1 MQYENVPMDPGMK
14 EVQTDL
20 MNNISLQLWLVKLL
34 QDGRVYEDQFT
45 KMHRKYEDQIEQLM
59 NQRKVML
66 EDTQNLDLKTAL
78 NEVKIYYEELKKKR
92 ELEIISEEEYK
103 IKAKSFEWEINYL
116 NKEIFKQESKIEFLK
131 DPPHGKF
138 PEEVI
143 NMKDKAETYRK
154 TIERLTI
161 SGEISPKAIAIAKGS
176 LDKILNYF
184 DEFDLINHKPEVRT
198 PKVRH
203 IQEVNLDWYKP
214 EFKII
219 TKKKPEIHKL
229 KIEEKKDEIQDI
241 NIGVKEIKNEIQ
253 DIIIKVKEENI
264 EKPKNVRVICP
275 YDDKKGD
282 KCKVIAFGKTEV
294 DAYNKLENHIKKYH
308 PEKLTDIKETY
319 AHA

>member
-1 MQYENVPMDPGMK
+1 MQYEHVPMDPGMR

-45 KMHRKYEDQIEQLM
+45 KMHRKYEIQIEQLM
-59 NQRKVML
+59 SQRKEML

-103 IKAKSFEWEINYL
+103 VKAQSFEWEINSL
-116 NKEIFKQESKIEFLK
+116 NKEISKQEAKIEFLK
-131 DPPHGKF
+131 DPSHGKS

-143 NMKDKAETYRK
+143 NTKTRAENHRK
-154 TIERLTI
+154 TMESLKI
-161 SGEISPKAIAIAKGS
+161 SGDISPETLAVAKES

-184 DEFDLINHKPEVRT
+184 DEFDLVNHKPEIRI

-203 IQEVNLDWYKP
+203 IQEVHLDWYKP
-214 EFKII
+214 EFTRI
-219 TKKKPEIHKL
+219 TKKKPEIHEL
-229 KIEEKKDEIQDI
+229 KIEEEKDEIQDI
-241 NIGVKEIKNEIQ
+241 
-253 DIIIKVKEENI
+253 IIEVKEENI
-264 EKPKNVRVICP
+264 EKPKNIRVMCP
-275 YDDKKGD
+275 YDDKRGD
-282 KCKVIAFGKTEV
+282 KCKVIAFGKTKV
-294 DAYNKLENHIKKYH
+294 DAYHRLENHIKKHH

-319 AHA
+319 ARA